1 MKSVSWTAMRGWIVC
16 LAAMC
21 LVWVAVRACDNTS
34 DLTPG
39 VKAATEDGAEISSR
53 PVLVELFTSE
63 GCSNCPPA
71 DQFLVQLHR
80 TQPVPGVK
88 IIALGEHVDYWN
100 RRGWADPFSSSAL
113 SARQHDYAAAF
124 GNDGVYT
131 PQMIVDGQQEFV
143 GSDRAKAFEAIANS
157 ARAPKA
163 IVQISRDDA
172 SDKAKAQS
180 FTIHVR
186 AEGLDRTGSREGADV
201 WLVITEDD
209 LESNVVRGG
218 NAGRLL
224 KHVAVVRQMQ
234 IIGKVD
240 PVPAGAYSSDPMVT
254 LRSEWNGG
262 KLNAVVFIQG
272 GRTKRILGAA
282 TLPLSM

>member
-1 MKSVSWTAMRGWIVC
+1 MSVSWTAMRGWIVC
-16 LAAMC
+16 LAGVSLIWVVAGAFHAMSSITP
-21 LVWVAVRACDNTS
+21 AVE
-34 DLTPG
+34 
-39 VKAATEDGAEISSR
+39 AAAEDEAESSPR

-63 GCSNCPPA
+63 GCSNCPTA
-71 DQFLVQLHR
+71 DRFLVQLHR

-113 SARQHDYAAAF
+113 SARQHDYAGAF

-143 GSDRAKAFEAIANS
+143 GSDHARAFEAIRNS

-163 IVQISRDDA
+163 IVHIGRDAA
-172 SDKAKAQS
+172 SDKSNAQS
-180 FTIHVR
+180 VTLHVR
-186 AEGLDRTGSREGADV
+186 AEGLERTGNREGADV
-201 WLVITEDD
+201 WLAITEDD

-218 NAGRLL
+218 NAGRRLQ
-224 KHVAVVRQMQ
+224 HVAVVRQMQ
-234 IIGKVD
+234 IIGKVE
-240 PVPAGAYSSDPMVT
+240 PVPAGTYSSDPMVT

-262 KLNAVVFIQG
+262 KLNAVVFIQER
-272 GRTKRILGAA
+272 RTKRILGAA
-282 TLPLSM
+282 ALPL